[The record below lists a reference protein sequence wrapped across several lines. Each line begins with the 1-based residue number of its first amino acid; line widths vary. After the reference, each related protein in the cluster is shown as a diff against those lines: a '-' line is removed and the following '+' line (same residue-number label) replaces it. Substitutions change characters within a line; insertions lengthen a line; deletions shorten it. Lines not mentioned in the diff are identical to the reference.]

1 MCGICGIIDFNAKAG
16 VHADRIRAMAT
27 TMSHRGPDAGGI
39 HELGPA
45 YLGHRRLSIIDLTS
59 AADQPMTD
67 VDGRFTLVFNGEI
80 YNHLELR
87 TLLPEYPF
95 RTQSDTEV
103 ILAAFLRWGPSCV
116 HRFKGMFAY
125 AVWDAVE
132 RKLCLCRDRMGVKP
146 LYVSV
151 QDGRILFASELRSIL
166 SSGLVKPELDLRAL
180 YDYLSFQSFGY
191 PLSPIRGVQQ
201 VESGSYIEFT
211 EHASAKTV
219 YWRPG
224 AAKPDVDYS
233 DRKALPRR
241 VRDLL
246 ITSIRRRLVSDV
258 PLGAFLSGGIDSSAV
273 VALMAELT
281 ASPVNTF
288 NVSFSEEA
296 FDESRYAQVV
306 AGRFATR
313 HETIR
318 MSPARF
324 LSELEHAMEAMDT
337 PSGDGP
343 NTYVVSKAVRQA
355 GLKVALSGIGGDEL
369 FAGYPFFPT
378 WSRLNR
384 WRNLFDATS
393 HLRIPVARLLRN
405 SGGNRIH
412 RMADMLELDHMDVK
426 GFYAG
431 FRRVMSSPLIQDL
444 TRIQAVESGCYAER
458 MDGLSTGLPP
468 LGQLSVAE
476 YAGYTQQT
484 LLKDTDQMSMAVS
497 LEIREPFFDHE
508 LVDFVLHVPDHM
520 KIGRQ
525 PKPLLVEAM
534 GELLPR
540 EVVHRRKQ
548 GFLFPWRIWMRGELR
563 GMCERHVGRLAE
575 RPFMRGD
582 ALLGRWRRF
591 LSGDESVHWQE
602 MWQFVVLEHW
612 MERNHV
618 Q

>member
-1 MCGICGIIDFNAKAG
+1 MCGICGIIDFKAQAG
-16 VHADRIRAMAT
+16 AHADRIRTMAGA
-27 TMSHRGPDAGGI
+27 MSHRGPDAGGI
-39 HELGPA
+39 HEDGPA
-45 YLGHRRLSIIDLTS
+45 SLGHRRLSIIDLSS

-67 VDGRFTLVFNGEI
+67 HEGRFTIVFNGEI
-80 YNHLELR
+80 YNHLEVR
-87 TLLPEYPF
+87 ALLPDYPF

-103 ILAAFLRWGPSCV
+103 ILAAFLRWGPSSV
-116 HRFKGMFAY
+116 HRFTGMFAY

-146 LYVSV
+146 LYVCV
-151 QDGRILFASELRSIL
+151 QEGRILFASELRAIL
-166 SSGLVKPELDLRAL
+166 SSGLVKPELDPTAL

-191 PLSPIRGVQQ
+191 PLSPIRGVRQ
-201 VESGSYIEFT
+201 VEAGSYIEYS
-211 EHASAKTV
+211 EHASYRTV

-224 AAKPDVDYS
+224 AKRPDADFT
-233 DRKALPRR
+233 DREALPRR

-246 ITSIRRRLVSDV
+246 VTSIRRRLVSDV

-273 VALMAELT
+273 VALMAEMS
-281 ASPVNTF
+281 AAPVNTF

-296 FDESRYAQVV
+296 FDESRYAQAV

-318 MSPARF
+318 MSPSGF

-343 NTYVVSKAVRQA
+343 NTYVVSKAVRRA

-378 WSRLNR
+378 WHRLNR
-384 WRNLFDATS
+384 WRSIFDATS
-393 HLRIPVARLLRN
+393 RVRRPVAGWLRN
-405 SGGNRIH
+405 IGGNRMH
-412 RMADMLELDHMDVK
+412 RMADMLGLAQMDVE
-426 GFYAG
+426 GFYPG
-431 FRRVMSSPLIQDL
+431 FRRVMAPPLIHGL
-444 TRIQAVESGCYAER
+444 TRIPQGEKGCHAER
-458 MDGLSTGLPP
+458 MEFLPTGLPP
-468 LGQLSVAE
+468 LGRLSVAE

-508 LVDFVLHVPDHM
+508 LVDFVLHIPDDM
-520 KIGRQ
+520 KLGRQ
-525 PKPLLVEAM
+525 PKPLLVAAM
-534 GELLPR
+534 GGRLPR
-540 EVVHRRKQ
+540 EVVQRRKQ

-563 GMCERHVGRLAE
+563 GLCEGYIGRLAD
-575 RPFMRGD
+575 RSFMQGD
-582 ALLGRWRRF
+582 ALLDRWRRF
-591 LSGDESVHWQE
+591 LSGDDSVHWQE
-602 MWQFVVLEHW
+602 LWQFVVLEHW

-618 Q
+618 E